1 MKRREEKVRELK
13 WREGAVTRKK
23 KGRGE
28 NRKKVE
34 ERSLTLITLRHKA
47 AVAASFLE
55 RLPFHKLSPRSP

>member
-1 MKRREEKVRELK
+1 VKRREEKVRELK

-34 ERSLTLITLRHKA
+34 ERRFFYCFILY
-47 AVAASFLE
+47 
-55 RLPFHKLSPRSP
+55 